1 LPLFA
6 LFIYTGLRG
15 VDFGYHWDEAEWHL
29 EPGRLM
35 VKSGI
40 FLPRKY
46 IYPSFDKWLVIWPA
60 FPAAI
65 RAALENEGQPLAIQA
80 AMVADMADGRY
91 LLRARA
97 MFIVVSSLG
106 ILWVYGAALAL
117 RYRAWQALVAA
128 AGLGLSWE
136 FAYHSRFAVADC
148 LLVQFSALTLFM
160 LALFRRT
167 AQPHWLY
174 AAACAVGLCTGTKYT
189 GVFLLAPV
197 LVTGFLSLPWSAYF
211 RQAWRAAL
219 LCALAFGVY
228 LILTPATVLDP
239 FLWLTETHGIS
250 EYYKHSHGG
259 YTAQGALHHAWIVL
273 SYYLFAFYS
282 PYQWLA
288 VPLFVATVFGTVSW
302 LRRDFRFGAL
312 LIGFPMLFLTMFCAQ
327 YRVVVVRNYLFVAPF
342 FALLMARGVAD
353 LADWLPRSWQR
364 WGLAAA
370 LLGALFVNGSWL
382 IAAGESIRH
391 NDPTLFARQALDYVR
406 DHANVRFRVSRKILS
421 LARFAAIPLPPNI
434 VNGGDAS
441 EVVFFGDSEGPGS
454 WNWRVNDPWLTR
466 AVFGTREVNFN
477 WYSSWS
483 GPDRVVVMAID
494 KARATGVPLA
504 K

>member
-1 LPLFA
+1 MRIAASLGSTFQTSPIWSWVRARPGLWWLLRAALVLPLFA

-15 VDFGYHWDEAEWHL
+15 VDFGYHWDEVDWHL

-65 RAALENEGQPLAIQA
+65 RAAIENEGQALAIQA
-80 AMVADMADGRY
+80 AMVADMADARY

-97 MFIVVSSLG
+97 MFIIVSSLG

-136 FAYHSRFAVADC
+136 FAYHSRYAVTDC

-174 AAACAVGLCTGTKYT
+174 AAACAVGLSTGTKYP

-197 LVTGFLSLPWSAYF
+197 LVSGFLSLPWNAYF

-219 LCALAFGVY
+219 LCAAR
-228 LILTPATVLDP
+228 
-239 FLWLTETHGIS
+239 
-250 EYYKHSHGG
+250 
-259 YTAQGALHHAWIVL
+259 
-273 SYYLFAFYS
+273 
-282 PYQWLA
+282 
-288 VPLFVATVFGTVSW
+288 
-302 LRRDFRFGAL
+302 LRRVSHLDASDGA
-312 LIGFPMLFLTMFCAQ
+312 
-327 YRVVVVRNYLFVAPF
+327 RSV
-342 FALLMARGVAD
+342 LMADG
-353 LADWLPRSWQR
+353 
-364 WGLAAA
+364 
-370 LLGALFVNGSWL
+370 
-382 IAAGESIRH
+382 
-391 NDPTLFARQALDYVR
+391 
-406 DHANVRFRVSRKILS
+406 
-421 LARFAAIPLPPNI
+421 
-434 VNGGDAS
+434 
-441 EVVFFGDSEGPGS
+441 
-454 WNWRVNDPWLTR
+454 DPWH
-466 AVFGTREVNFN
+466 FGILQAHSRWVH
-477 WYSSWS
+477 
-483 GPDRVVVMAID
+483 G
-494 KARATGVPLA
+494 
-504 K
+504 